1 MIYFQQPK
9 TTGTWCEYD
18 SVLWR
23 KNMASPDGPATHYP
37 HGIAAINYSMSTYF
51 RGWDGSIFY
60 GSIGGRWPSLPE
72 FLRVWQSWTP
82 FLFSN
87 QFHSDV
93 LETQHTVWIFT
104 KLTSRTFH
112 NAPIAS
118 LKVISGIFD
127 SSNHIQ
133 EQTDLESSGIW
144 LVVLTLFST
153 PVFGVMIAIIGCSCL
168 APQMCPI
175 FSDPVLLRSFWT
187 SPEIPVF

>member
-1 MIYFQQPK
+1 MNYFQQPK

-23 KNMASPDGPATHYP
+23 KNMASPDDPATHYP
-37 HGIAAINYSMSTYF
+37 HGIAVINYSMSTYF
-51 RGWDGSIFY
+51 RGWDGSIFN
-60 GSIGGRWPSLPE
+60 GSIGGRWPSLPK

-118 LKVISGIFD
+118 FQNHFGDLWFFKSYSRTNGPGI
-127 SSNHIQ
+127 
-133 EQTDLESSGIW
+133 IW
-144 LVVLTLFST
+144 NLV
-153 PVFGVMIAIIGCSCL
+153 GCSNL
-168 APQMCPI
+168 VFNP
-175 FSDPVLLRSFWT
+175 SFWGDDRHHRL
-187 SPEIPVF
+187 